1 MPFTGLPEREFRLLN
16 EWQRDFPRCPRPYAE
31 VGATLGIDELAVIK
45 LLDRLRRQGRVSR
58 VGAVVR
64 PHVLGWS
71 TLAAMAAPAER
82 IEAVAALIDGFAEV
96 NHNYERE
103 HRFNLWFVVAAPTR
117 ARVAAVLDQI
127 AQGSGLQPLALP
139 MLSDYHIDLGFDLDR
154 PSDRTRQS
162 RVKAP
167 AHAGE
172 RAPRRAPSVD
182 AASLRRSLTAVDRR
196 LAAALAG
203 GLALTP
209 RPYAALAADAGLTE
223 AAVIGSLE
231 RLLRL
236 GVLRRFGVIVRHRE
250 LGYTANAMLV
260 WDVPDVRVDALGRL
274 LGDHPGVSL
283 CYRRA
288 RQLPDWPYN
297 LFCMLHGR
305 DREEVLG
312 RIAQLSDAFGIKD
325 LPCQILFSRRR
336 FKQCGARYATG
347 AEAA

>member
-1 MPFTGLPEREFRLLN
+1 MPAKGLPEREFRLLN

-31 VGATLGIDELAVIK
+31 VGAALGIDELAVIE
-45 LLDRLRRQGRVSR
+45 LLDRLRSQGRVSR

-71 TLAAMAAPAER
+71 TLAAVAAPAER

-103 HRFNLWFVVAAPTR
+103 HRFNLWFVVAAATR
-117 ARVAAVLDQI
+117 ARVAAVLDEI
-127 AQGSGLQPLALP
+127 AQGSGLQPLVLP
-139 MLSDYHIDLGFDLDR
+139 MLRDYHIDLGFDLDGPPGAR
-154 PSDRTRQS
+154 
-162 RVKAP
+162 
-167 AHAGE
+167 E
-172 RAPRRAPSVD
+172 CAPRRAPPPD
-182 AASLRRSLTAVDRR
+182 AAALRSALTAADRR
-196 LAAALAG
+196 LAAALEG

-209 RPYAALAADAGLTE
+209 RPYAALGADAGLTE
-223 AAVIGSLE
+223 ALVIAGLE

-260 WDVPDVRVDALGRL
+260 WDVPDARVDALGRL
-274 LGDHPGVSL
+274 LGDHPGVTL

-288 RQLPDWPYN
+288 RQPPDWPYN

-312 RIAQLSDAFGIKD
+312 RIAHLRDTFDLAD
-325 LPCQILFSRRR
+325 LPSQTLFSRRR